1 MSKECVEQV
10 EGAGASVPMTDISNI
25 DVPEG
30 TDELSRN
37 TRRAWRDRL
46 NSASTRKMITGV
58 LATLVGGSFWGFSGT
73 SASFLFDTYHVD
85 TLWLM
90 SVRQILAGLLFMAVV
105 VTRDRERLIKLWTT
119 PADRKQLL
127 LFTAFGLLF
136 NQFCYLSAVR
146 LTNAGT
152 ATVLQCLQLV
162 IIMGYTCAID
172 RRMPRTRE
180 VIGIGLAL
188 AVARMRR
195 FQGLADAVITLP
207 LVLPPTVVGFFL
219 LLAFGRRSAIGKFL
233 LQFDVTIVF
242 TWKAAVMAAI
252 VVSLPLMYRTARG
265 AFEQIDPNILGA
277 ARTLGVSEWRI
288 FWHIL
293 VPNARSGILAGL
305 VLSFT
310 RALGEFGAT
319 IMFAGNIPGVT
330 QTMSTA
336 VYAAVQANDYDL
348 AFNWAIVIIVFS
360 LVFVTLMNALI
371 ARTGAPQRREV

>member
-10 EGAGASVPMTDISNI
+10 EGTGASVPMTDISNI

-37 TRRAWRDRL
+37 TRRAWRERL
-46 NSASTRKMITGV
+46 NDASSRKMITGV

-73 SASFLFDTYHVD
+73 SASFLFDIYHVD

-162 IIMGYTCAID
+162 IIMGYTCVID
-172 RRMPRTRE
+172 HRMPRVRE
-180 VIGIGLAL
+180 AVGIGLAL
-188 AVARMRR
+188 GGYLFNRYRR
-195 FQGLADAVITLP
+195 RPYQSEHIAAWALGPQGLMCAVSAACMAVIPAKILP
-207 LVLPPTVVGFFL
+207 EYGSPIVTGSAMLTAGVVSCVFVQPWAHMPALDAAGIEALAVFVVIGSFFAYMLYMQGVKDIGSVRASLIGTVEPV
-219 LLAFGRRSAIGKFL
+219 SA
-233 LQFDVTIVF
+233 TI
-242 TWKAAVMAAI
+242 TSAVMLGT
-252 VVSLPLMYRTARG
+252 VFLPTDLIG
-265 AFEQIDPNILGA
+265 
-277 ARTLGVSEWRI
+277 
-288 FWHIL
+288 
-293 VPNARSGILAGL
+293 
-305 VLSFT
+305 
-310 RALGEFGAT
+310 
-319 IMFAGNIPGVT
+319 FA
-330 QTMSTA
+330 M
-336 VYAAVQANDYDL
+336 
-348 AFNWAIVIIVFS
+348 IIVMMF
-360 LVFVTLMNALI
+360 LTV
-371 ARTGAPQRREV
+371 

>member
-1 MSKECVEQV
+1 MSKERVEQV

-30 TDELSRN
+30 TDELSRS

-46 NSASTRKMITGV
+46 NSASTRKIVTGV

-162 IIMGYTCAID
+162 IIMGYTCVVD
-172 RRMPRTRE
+172 RRMPRVRE
-180 VIGIGLAL
+180 AVGIGLAL
-188 AVARMRR
+188 GGTFLIATGGGPTSRR
-195 FQGLADAVITLP
+195 AWSRVPSCSPGRICRRSTLP
-207 LVLPPTVVGFFL
+207 ASRRSRCSWLSARFL
-219 LLAFGRRSAIGKFL
+219 LTCSICRALRTSARCVRASSEPWSRFRRLS
-233 LQFDVTIVF
+233 
-242 TWKAAVMAAI
+242 
-252 VVSLPLMYRTARG
+252 
-265 AFEQIDPNILGA
+265 
-277 ARTLGVSEWRI
+277 
-288 FWHIL
+288 L
-293 VPNARSGILAGL
+293 VPLCWAQYFCRPT
-305 VLSFT
+305 LS
-310 RALGEFGAT
+310 AL
-319 IMFAGNIPGVT
+319 P
-330 QTMSTA
+330 
-336 VYAAVQANDYDL
+336 
-348 AFNWAIVIIVFS
+348 
-360 LVFVTLMNALI
+360 
-371 ARTGAPQRREV
+371 

>member
-37 TRRAWRDRL
+37 TRRAWRERL
-46 NSASTRKMITGV
+46 NDASSRKMITGV

-105 VTRDRERLIKLWTT
+105 VTRDRERLVKLWTT

-162 IIMGYTCAID
+162 IIMGYTCVID

-188 AVARMRR
+188 GGTFLIAACM
-195 FQGLADAVITLP
+195 AVIPAKILP
-207 LVLPPTVVGFFL
+207 EYGSPIVTGSAMLTAGVISCVFVQPWAHVPALDAAGVEALAVFVVIGSFFAYMLYMQGVKDIGSVRASLIGTVEPV
-219 LLAFGRRSAIGKFL
+219 SA
-233 LQFDVTIVF
+233 TI
-242 TWKAAVMAAI
+242 TSAVMLGT
-252 VVSLPLMYRTARG
+252 VFLPTDLIG
-265 AFEQIDPNILGA
+265 
-277 ARTLGVSEWRI
+277 
-288 FWHIL
+288 
-293 VPNARSGILAGL
+293 
-305 VLSFT
+305 
-310 RALGEFGAT
+310 
-319 IMFAGNIPGVT
+319 FA
-330 QTMSTA
+330 M
-336 VYAAVQANDYDL
+336 
-348 AFNWAIVIIVFS
+348 IIVMMF
-360 LVFVTLMNALI
+360 LTV
-371 ARTGAPQRREV
+371 

>member
-1 MSKECVEQV
+1 MSKERVEQA

-30 TDELSRN
+30 TDELSRS

-90 SVRQILAGLLFMAVV
+90 SVRQILAGLLF
-105 VTRDRERLIKLWTT
+105 
-119 PADRKQLL
+119 
-127 LFTAFGLLF
+127 TAFGLLF

-162 IIMGYTCAID
+162 IIMGYTCVTD

-188 AVARMRR
+188 GGTFLIATGGDPTSLNISPL
-195 FQGLADAVITLP
+195 GLAAGLMCTVSTTCMAVIPAKILP
-207 LVLPPTVVGFFL
+207 EYGSPIVTGSAMLTAGVVSCVFVQPWAHIPALDAAGVEALAVFVVIGSFFAYMFYMQGVKDIGSVRASLIGTVEPV
-219 LLAFGRRSAIGKFL
+219 SA
-233 LQFDVTIVF
+233 TI
-242 TWKAAVMAAI
+242 TSAVMLGT
-252 VVSLPLMYRTARG
+252 VFLPTDLIG
-265 AFEQIDPNILGA
+265 
-277 ARTLGVSEWRI
+277 
-288 FWHIL
+288 
-293 VPNARSGILAGL
+293 
-305 VLSFT
+305 
-310 RALGEFGAT
+310 
-319 IMFAGNIPGVT
+319 FA
-330 QTMSTA
+330 M
-336 VYAAVQANDYDL
+336 
-348 AFNWAIVIIVFS
+348 IIVMMF
-360 LVFVTLMNALI
+360 LTV
-371 ARTGAPQRREV
+371 

>member
-30 TDELSRN
+30 TDELSRS

-46 NSASTRKMITGV
+46 NSASTRKLIMGV

-105 VTRDRERLIKLWTT
+105 VTRDRARLVKLWTT

-152 ATVLQCLQLV
+152 ATVFQCLQLV
-162 IIMGYTCAID
+162 VVMGYACVTAH
-172 RRMPRTRE
+172 RLPRTRE
-180 VIGIGLAL
+180 ALGILLAL
-188 AVARMRR
+188 GGTFLIATGGDPSTLNISPMGLLSGLLCAVGGACIAIIPAGILNKYGSPVVTGSAMLSAGIVMSI
-195 FQGLADAVITLP
+195 FTQPWAHMPALGPSGVGALAIFI
-207 LVLPPTVVGFFL
+207 VVGSFFAYMFYMQGVKEIGSVRASL
-219 LLAFGRRSAIGKFL
+219 LGTMEPVSATITSALMLGTVFL
-233 LQFDVTIVF
+233 PTD
-242 TWKAAVMAAI
+242 
-252 VVSLPLMYRTARG
+252 
-265 AFEQIDPNILGA
+265 
-277 ARTLGVSEWRI
+277 
-288 FWHIL
+288 
-293 VPNARSGILAGL
+293 LAG
-305 VLSFT
+305 
-310 RALGEFGAT
+310 
-319 IMFAGNIPGVT
+319 FA
-330 QTMSTA
+330 M
-336 VYAAVQANDYDL
+336 
-348 AFNWAIVIIVFS
+348 IIAMVF
-360 LVFVTLMNALI
+360 LTV
-371 ARTGAPQRREV
+371 

>member
-90 SVRQILAGLLFMAVV
+90 SIRQILAGLLFMAVV

-188 AVARMRR
+188 GGTFLIATGGDPTSLNISLL
-195 FQGLADAVITLP
+195 GLAAGLMCAVSAACMAVIPAKILP
-207 LVLPPTVVGFFL
+207 EYGSPIVTGSAMLTAGVVSCVFVQPWAHMPALDAAGIEALAVFVVIGSFFAYMLYMQGVKDIGSVRASLIGTVEPV
-219 LLAFGRRSAIGKFL
+219 SA
-233 LQFDVTIVF
+233 TI
-242 TWKAAVMAAI
+242 TSAVMLGT
-252 VVSLPLMYRTARG
+252 VFLPT
-265 AFEQIDPNILGA
+265 
-277 ARTLGVSEWRI
+277 
-288 FWHIL
+288 
-293 VPNARSGILAGL
+293 
-305 VLSFT
+305 
-310 RALGEFGAT
+310 
-319 IMFAGNIPGVT
+319 
-330 QTMSTA
+330 
-336 VYAAVQANDYDL
+336 DL
-348 AFNWAIVIIVFS
+348 IGFVMIIVMMF
-360 LVFVTLMNALI
+360 LTV
-371 ARTGAPQRREV
+371 

>member
-1 MSKECVEQV
+1 MSKERVEQV

-30 TDELSRN
+30 TDELSRS

-162 IIMGYTCAID
+162 IIMGYTCVID
-172 RRMPRTRE
+172 CRMPRTRE

-188 AVARMRR
+188 GGTILIATGGDPTSLNISPL
-195 FQGLADAVITLP
+195 GLAAGLMCAVSAACMAVVSCVFVQPWAHMPSLDAAGIEALAVFVVIGSFFAYMLYMQGVKDIGSVRAS
-207 LVLPPTVVGFFL
+207 LIGTVEPV
-219 LLAFGRRSAIGKFL
+219 SA
-233 LQFDVTIVF
+233 TI
-242 TWKAAVMAAI
+242 TSAVMLGT
-252 VVSLPLMYRTARG
+252 VFLPT
-265 AFEQIDPNILGA
+265 
-277 ARTLGVSEWRI
+277 
-288 FWHIL
+288 
-293 VPNARSGILAGL
+293 
-305 VLSFT
+305 
-310 RALGEFGAT
+310 
-319 IMFAGNIPGVT
+319 
-330 QTMSTA
+330 
-336 VYAAVQANDYDL
+336 DL
-348 AFNWAIVIIVFS
+348 IGFVMIIVMMF
-360 LVFVTLMNALI
+360 LTV
-371 ARTGAPQRREV
+371 

>member
-37 TRRAWRDRL
+37 TRRAWRERL
-46 NSASTRKMITGV
+46 NDASSRKIITGV

-162 IIMGYTCAID
+162 IIMGYACVTD

-188 AVARMRR
+188 GGTFLIATGGDPTSLNISPL
-195 FQGLADAVITLP
+195 GLAAGLMCAVSAACMAVIPAKILP
-207 LVLPPTVVGFFL
+207 EYGSPIVTGSAMLTAGVVSCVFVRPWAHMPASRRSRCSWLSARFL
-219 LLAFGRRSAIGKFL
+219 LTCSIC
-233 LQFDVTIVF
+233 
-242 TWKAAVMAAI
+242 
-252 VVSLPLMYRTARG
+252 
-265 AFEQIDPNILGA
+265 
-277 ARTLGVSEWRI
+277 
-288 FWHIL
+288 
-293 VPNARSGILAGL
+293 
-305 VLSFT
+305 
-310 RALGEFGAT
+310 RALRTSARCVRASSELWSRFRRPSPA
-319 IMFAGNIPGVT
+319 P
-330 QTMSTA
+330 
-336 VYAAVQANDYDL
+336 L
-348 AFNWAIVIIVFS
+348 CWARCFCRP
-360 LVFVTLMNALI
+360 TLSALP
-371 ARTGAPQRREV
+371 RSS